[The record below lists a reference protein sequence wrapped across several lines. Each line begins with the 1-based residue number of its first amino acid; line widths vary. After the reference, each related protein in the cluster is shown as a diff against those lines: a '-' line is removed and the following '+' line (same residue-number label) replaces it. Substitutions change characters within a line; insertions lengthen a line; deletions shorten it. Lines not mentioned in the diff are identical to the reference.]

1 MCEKGADTVRLSV
14 RPAVATSFDHW
25 IARRVFV
32 LPTEQAWL
40 NCLSVLYAR
49 CLANTLYA
57 LRDLRESIALGR
69 QQLSQHQT
77 SRSSLWLEVLEDKCM
92 RKLMIASAMFLS
104 ACAGLPPSA
113 STVAVLPVVTYP
125 DQPPAG
131 PFVYKLPGGQP
142 LRANASIQGTLLA
155 KGDEKTLE
163 VTLPHDLFVY
173 KRWVSEDRQNWV
185 YWSQM
190 MDIRI
195 GIAMPSDEHPKDG
208 EMRLV
213 LNRK

>member
-1 MCEKGADTVRLSV
+1 MRAVSTLDTRLI
-14 RPAVATSFDHW
+14 R
-25 IARRVFV
+25 
-32 LPTEQAWL
+32 
-40 NCLSVLYAR
+40 
-49 CLANTLYA
+49 A
-57 LRDLRESIALGR
+57 LRRRKSDQRIRHRGG
-69 QQLSQHQT
+69 
-77 SRSSLWLEVLEDKCM
+77 WLK
-92 RKLMIASAMFLS
+92 
-104 ACAGLPPSA
+104 P
-113 STVAVLPVVTYP
+113 LPVVTYP

-131 PFVYKLPGGQP
+131 AFVYKLPGGQP

-195 GIAMPSDEHPKDG
+195 GIAMPSDEYPKDG